1 MLYEIAKTVHVIGVI
16 LLVGNVSATAI
27 WKLFADRTRDPKIMA
42 FAQKLVT
49 YTDLSLTLWGI
60 ILIVAG
66 GYAAALI
73 GEVDLIGQGWLLYG
87 QLLFV
92 VSGALWLGILLPLQI
107 RQARA
112 AKRFAETGD
121 VPEQYRRDCR
131 SWVIWGLV
139 ATVPLVAA
147 IWVMIAKP
155 V

>member
-27 WKLFADRTRDPKIMA
+27 WKLFADRTGDPKIMA

-49 YTDLSLTLWGI
+49 YTDFSLTLWGI
-60 ILIVAG
+60 ILIVGG

-73 GEVDLIGQGWLLYG
+73 GELDLVGQGWLLYG

-112 AKRFAETGD
+112 AKRFGESSE
-121 VPEQYRRDCR
+121 VHEQYWRDCR
-131 SWVIWGLV
+131 SWIIWGLV
-139 ATVPLVAA
+139 ATVPLVAG

-155 V
+155 D

>member
-27 WKLFADRTRDPKIMA
+27 WKLFADRTGDPKIMA

-49 YTDLSLTLWGI
+49 YTDFSLTLWGI
-60 ILIVAG
+60 ILIVGG

-73 GEVDLIGQGWLLYG
+73 ADLDLVGQGWLLYG

-112 AKRFAETGD
+112 AKRFGEGSE
-121 VPEQYRRDCR
+121 VPEQYWRDCR
-131 SWVIWGLV
+131 SWIIWGLV
-139 ATVPLVAA
+139 ATVPLVAG

-155 V
+155 D

>member
-27 WKLFADRTRDPKIMA
+27 WKLFADRTGDPKIIA
-42 FAQKLVT
+42 FSQKLVT

-73 GEVDLIGQGWLLYG
+73 GGLDLIGPGWLLYG

-112 AKRFAETGD
+112 AKRFAETGE
-121 VPEQYRRDCR
+121 VPEQYWRDCR
-131 SWVIWGLV
+131 SWIIWGLI
-139 ATVPLVAA
+139 ATVPLVAG

-155 V
+155 G

>member
-1 MLYEIAKTVHVIGVI
+1 MLYEIAKTIHVIGVI
-16 LLVGNVSATAI
+16 LLVGNISATAI

-73 GEVDLIGQGWLLYG
+73 GGLDLIGQSWLLYG

-92 VSGALWLGILLPLQI
+92 LSGAMWLGILLPLQI

-112 AKRFAETGD
+112 AKRFAETSE
-121 VPEQYRRDCR
+121 VPPQYWRDCR
-131 SWVIWGLV
+131 SWIIWGLI

-155 V
+155 G

>member
-27 WKLFADRTRDPKIMA
+27 WKLFADRTRNPTIMA

-66 GYAAALI
+66 GYSAALI
-73 GEVDLIGQGWLLYG
+73 GRLDLIGERWLLYG

-92 VSGALWLGILLPLQI
+92 LSGVLWLGILLPLQI

-112 AKRFAETGD
+112 AKRFGETGE
-121 VPEQYRRDCR
+121 VPAQYWRDCGN
-131 SWVIWGLV
+131 WVIWGLI
-139 ATVPLVAA
+139 ATVPLVAS
-147 IWVMIAKP
+147 IWVMIAKTA
-155 V
+155 

>member
-27 WKLFADRTRDPKIMA
+27 WKLFADRTGDPKIMA

-49 YTDLSLTLWGI
+49 YTDFSLTLWGI
-60 ILIVAG
+60 ILIVGG

-73 GEVDLIGQGWLLYG
+73 ADLDLVGQGWLLYG

-112 AKRFAETGD
+112 AKRFGEGRE
-121 VPEQYRRDCR
+121 VPEQYWRDCR
-131 SWVIWGLV
+131 SWIIWGLV
-139 ATVPLVAA
+139 ATVPLVAG

-155 V
+155 D

>member
-27 WKLFADRTRDPKIMA
+27 WKLFADRTGNPMIMA
-42 FAQKLVT
+42 FAQRLVT

-60 ILIVAG
+60 ILIVGG

-73 GEVDLIGQGWLLYG
+73 GRLDLIGQSWLLYG

-112 AKRFAETGD
+112 ARQFAETGE
-121 VPEQYRRDCR
+121 VPDQYRRDCR

-147 IWVMIAKP
+147 IWVMIAK
-155 V
+155 VG